1 MAHSEKGSVTA
12 LREVFSAC
20 SLFGL
25 LMAAGSYQLAREV
38 NRKVGREILNPLLFA
53 TLFCGGILVLTG
65 TEYAVFYENGGK
77 VLEFFLTP
85 STICLA
91 IPLYKQFEL
100 LKKNAAAVL
109 AGCAA
114 GVAAHIAGCV
124 LMLFLFRMEAAEYIS
139 LLPKSITTAIGKGL
153 SEELG
158 GYPAITM
165 ACIMLTGLFGA
176 VAASPLLKIFGVTDS
191 VSQGLAIGTS
201 SHAAGT
207 SRAVQLGEI
216 QGAASSLAIVVTGLL
231 TVMAAPVFAALVQ

>member
-1 MAHSEKGSVTA
+1 MSEILG
-12 LREVFSAC
+12 AC
-20 SLFGL
+20 SCFGL
-25 LMAAGSYQLAREV
+25 LLAMGSYQLARVV
-38 NRKVGREILNPLLFA
+38 NRRVEKEILNPLLFS
-53 TLFCGGILVLTG
+53 TLFCGAVLLLTG
-65 TEYAVFYENGGK
+65 TEYDVFYENGGK
-77 VLEFFLTP
+77 ILEFLLTP
-85 STICLA
+85 ATICLA

-100 LKKNAAAVL
+100 LKKNTAAVL
-109 AGCAA
+109 AGCIA
-114 GVAAHIAGCV
+114 GVAAHTAGCV
-124 LMLFLFRMEAAEYIS
+124 LMLVLFKMEAAEYIS

-176 VAASPLLKIFGVTDS
+176 VTASPLLKLFGVTDP

-207 SRAVQLGEI
+207 SKAVQLGEI

-231 TVMAAPVFAALVQ
+231 TVIAAPLFAKLVQIV

>member
-1 MAHSEKGSVTA
+1 MSELFASCSCFGFLLVT
-12 LREVFSAC
+12 
-20 SLFGL
+20 
-25 LMAAGSYQLAREV
+25 GSYQLARV
-38 NRKVGREILNPLLFA
+38 INKRAGKDLCNPLLFA
-53 TLFCGGILVLTG
+53 TLFCCAVLLLTG
-65 TEYAVFYENGGK
+65 TEYSVFYDNGGK

-85 STICLA
+85 ATICLA
-91 IPLYKQFEL
+91 IPLYKQFTL
-100 LKKNAAAVL
+100 LRKNAGAVL
-109 AGCAA
+109 AGCLA
-114 GVAAHIAGCV
+114 GVLAHMLGCV
-124 LMLFLFRMEAAEYIS
+124 LMLALFRMDRAGYVT

-165 ACIMLTGLFGA
+165 ATIMLTGLFGA
-176 VAASPLLKIFGVTDS
+176 VAASPLLRLFRISDP

-231 TVMAAPVFAALVQ
+231 TVIAAPLFARLAG

>member
-1 MAHSEKGSVTA
+1 MSEILG
-12 LREVFSAC
+12 AC
-20 SLFGL
+20 SCFGL
-25 LMAAGSYQLAREV
+25 LLAMGSYQLARMV
-38 NRKVGREILNPLLFA
+38 NGRVGKEILNPLLFS
-53 TLFCGGILVLTG
+53 TLFCGAVLLLTG
-65 TEYAVFYENGGK
+65 TEYDVFYENGGK
-77 VLEFFLTP
+77 MLEFLLTP
-85 STICLA
+85 ATICLA

-100 LKKNAAAVL
+100 LKKNTAAVL
-109 AGCAA
+109 AGCVA
-114 GVAAHIAGCV
+114 GVAAHTAGCV
-124 LMLFLFRMEAAEYIS
+124 LMLVLFRMDAAEYIS

-158 GYPAITM
+158 GYPAITT

-176 VAASPLLKIFGVTDS
+176 VTASPLLKLFGVTDP

-231 TVMAAPVFAALVQ
+231 TVIAAPLFAKLVQIG